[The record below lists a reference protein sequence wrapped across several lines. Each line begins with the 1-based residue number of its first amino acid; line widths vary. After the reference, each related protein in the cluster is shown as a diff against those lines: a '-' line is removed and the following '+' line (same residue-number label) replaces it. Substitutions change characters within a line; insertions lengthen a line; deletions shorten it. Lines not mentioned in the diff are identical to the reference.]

1 MSTKTCGIG
10 WQLVLFSAAWLLL
23 PVSRLDAQTIGTFKW
38 QQQPYCNVVTVTVTL
53 TGTTYRLEGTDDQC
67 GATRQASA
75 IGTAFLNAN
84 GFVGMGLTIVT
95 NDGGGNGGLPVHLDA
110 VISLANLHGTWR
122 DNTGQTGAFTFV
134 TASLGGPSRPTP
146 VLAPGFVST
155 PALAPAAVT
164 GDKLAPASITSDKF
178 AASAFSGRPFD
189 SLVAMGTVYA
199 DGAKSLVAGSNLVV
213 SRSAPGTY
221 TLTAPGLDPGCVHTR
236 LLGVVPSSTT
246 PGTIATPN
254 DVGSIICATGD
265 SSTSVTVR
273 NLAGALVDSAFTM
286 IVYKSG
292 S

>member
-146 VLAPGFVST
+146 VLA
-155 PALAPAAVT
+155 
-164 GDKLAPASITSDKF
+164 
-178 AASAFSGRPFD
+178 
-189 SLVAMGTVYA
+189 MGTVYA